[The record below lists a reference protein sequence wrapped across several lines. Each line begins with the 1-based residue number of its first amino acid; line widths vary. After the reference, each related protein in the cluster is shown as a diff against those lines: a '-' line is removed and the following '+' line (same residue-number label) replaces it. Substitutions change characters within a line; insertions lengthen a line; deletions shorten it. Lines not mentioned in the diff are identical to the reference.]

1 MMTNILSS
9 SNFEKRV
16 KKRLEEHD
24 KFMNQLIR
32 ESDFKLK
39 PLLTNLLT
47 QLYYIKILKN
57 SFISKFH

>member
-1 MMTNILSS
+1 
-9 SNFEKRV
+9 
-16 KKRLEEHD
+16 
-24 KFMNQLIR
+24 MNQLIR

-57 SFISKFH
+57 SFISKFHQTDNDYLKTMIVQIDY